1 MIGMIQLDKLI
12 DVNVLQ
18 NIQDSFSD
26 ATKIS
31 AITVKYNGEPITK
44 PSNFTNFCNLIRND
58 EKMASMCHKCDAY
71 GGVQSVISGKPY
83 IYKCHAGL
91 YDFAVPIM
99 IEDNYVG
106 AILCGQVKI
115 KDNEDER
122 IGNFGRNTNWNYS
135 KEIHDAYKQIKSK
148 TYKEVEDAANLI
160 YQMSKYMVDS
170 EFLRVIREE
179 LNNKSTKL
187 MEEENKRIELERDL
201 KEAELKSLHNQIN
214 SHFMFNSINTIANM
228 ARLEKAYET
237 EEFVY
242 NFSDMIKYSLRKD
255 NSNTVYLEEELV
267 YIENYLKVQKTRFG
281 DRLEYTLDVDNKFY
295 NIECPYMILQPIVE
309 NFIKYVVEPRVH
321 GGKIEIKAYKEN
333 KRLIVDICD
342 NGDGI
347 NKNKIKN
354 ILEGIEYLKNKNC
367 IGLYNIN
374 KRLIYLY
381 GEEYKLQIH
390 SSNKKYEGTL
400 VRIVLPIEKEVVY
413 V

>member
-1 MIGMIQLDKLI
+1 MISMIQLDKLI
-12 DVNVLQ
+12 DVKVLQ

-26 ATKIS
+26 TTKIS

-44 PSNFTNFCNLIRND
+44 PSNFTNFCNMIRKD
-58 EKMASMCHKCDAY
+58 KKMASMCHKCDAY
-71 GGVQSVISGKPY
+71 GGVQSAISGKPH

-115 KDNEDER
+115 KDKEDER
-122 IGNFGRNTNWNYS
+122 IGNFGRDTNWSCN
-135 KEIHDAYKQIKSK
+135 KEIHNAYKEIKIK

-170 EFLRVIREE
+170 EFLRVVREE

-228 ARLEKAYET
+228 ARLEKAYKT

-242 NFSDMIKYSLRKD
+242 NFADMIRYSLRKD
-255 NSNTVYLEEELV
+255 NSNTVYLEDELA
-267 YIENYLKVQKTRFG
+267 YIENYLKIQKTRFG
-281 DRLEYTLDVDNKFY
+281 NRLEYTLDVDENFY
-295 NIECPYMILQPIVE
+295 NIKCPYMILQPIIE
-309 NFIKYVVEPRVH
+309 NFIKYVVEPRIH
-321 GGKIEIKAYKEN
+321 GGKIDITAYKEN
-333 KRLIVDICD
+333 KKFILDICD

-347 NKNKIKN
+347 DKNKIKS
-354 ILEGIEYLKNKNC
+354 ILEGIEYIKNKNC

-374 KRLIYLY
+374 KRLTYLY
-381 GEEYKLQIH
+381 GDEYQLQIH
-390 SSNKKYEGTL
+390 SPNEKDKGTL
-400 VRIVLPIEKEVVY
+400 VRITLPMDKEVIY

>member
-1 MIGMIQLDKLI
+1 
-12 DVNVLQ
+12 
-18 NIQDSFSD
+18 
-26 ATKIS
+26 
-31 AITVKYNGEPITK
+31 
-44 PSNFTNFCNLIRND
+44 
-58 EKMASMCHKCDAY
+58 
-71 GGVQSVISGKPY
+71 
-83 IYKCHAGL
+83 
-91 YDFAVPIM
+91 
-99 IEDNYVG
+99 
-106 AILCGQVKI
+106 
-115 KDNEDER
+115 
-122 IGNFGRNTNWNYS
+122 
-135 KEIHDAYKQIKSK
+135 
-148 TYKEVEDAANLI
+148 
-160 YQMSKYMVDS
+160 
-170 EFLRVIREE
+170 
-179 LNNKSTKL
+179 
-187 MEEENKRIELERDL
+187 
-201 KEAELKSLHNQIN
+201 
-214 SHFMFNSINTIANM
+214 M

-267 YIENYLKVQKTRFG
+267 YIENYLKIQKTRFG

>member
-44 PSNFTNFCNLIRND
+44 PSNFTNFCNLIRKD

-309 NFIKYVVEPRVH
+309 NFIKYVVEPRVQDR
-321 GGKIEIKAYKEN
+321 K
-333 KRLIVDICD
+333 
-342 NGDGI
+342 
-347 NKNKIKN
+347 
-354 ILEGIEYLKNKNC
+354 
-367 IGLYNIN
+367 
-374 KRLIYLY
+374 
-381 GEEYKLQIH
+381 
-390 SSNKKYEGTL
+390 S
-400 VRIVLPIEKEVVY
+400 VV
-413 V
+413 

>member
-1 MIGMIQLDKLI
+1 
-12 DVNVLQ
+12 
-18 NIQDSFSD
+18 
-26 ATKIS
+26 
-31 AITVKYNGEPITK
+31 
-44 PSNFTNFCNLIRND
+44 
-58 EKMASMCHKCDAY
+58 MASMCHKCDAY

-267 YIENYLKVQKTRFG
+267 YIENYLKIQKTRFG

-309 NFIKYVVEPRVH
+309 NFIKYVVEPRVLMEE
-321 GGKIEIKAYKEN
+321 K
-333 KRLIVDICD
+333 
-342 NGDGI
+342 
-347 NKNKIKN
+347 
-354 ILEGIEYLKNKNC
+354 LK
-367 IGLYNIN
+367 
-374 KRLIYLY
+374 
-381 GEEYKLQIH
+381 
-390 SSNKKYEGTL
+390 
-400 VRIVLPIEKEVVY
+400 
-413 V
+413 